1 MTTRTRTIILAAIV
15 LAAALLLA
23 CVDIDRD
30 EWQQDVLVRQ
40 RQPGQPGSIETVEA
54 APPAEVA
61 ER

>member
-15 LAAALLLA
+15 LAAALLLG

-30 EWQQDVLVRQ
+30 EWQQDVLERQ
-40 RQPGQPGSIETVEA
+40 RQPGQPGPET
-54 APPAEVA
+54 PPTGVA